1 MRTTVGV
8 LAVIGLGVG
17 VAATA
22 APPEPAVFDWAFP
35 GGKAAAPAA
44 GWDATT
50 KLTLPGSE
58 AGFTDVQLHDL
69 FSVPDWRPGDHPVM
83 PPVVAVGRKPNVM
96 ACAFCHQPTGDGRP
110 ENAALAG
117 LSQAYIVAQ
126 IEAFAS
132 GTRTSAVH
140 GYRPSEL
147 MTQVAKATN
156 PEEAS
161 QAAAYFSAL
170 RFTSHV
176 QVREVAAIARP
187 VAYDYVLA
195 PTSGAPEE
203 PLGDRIVETPISM
216 ERFERRD
223 PQTDFIAYVPV
234 GSLARGKALAG
245 SQACAVCHGKDLK
258 GGALGP
264 ALAGRSPS
272 YLFRQLLAFQTG
284 ARSGPATQPM
294 KAVSAGLSPAD
305 MVALGAYAGSLKP

>member
-1 MRTTVGV
+1 MRTIVGL

-17 VAATA
+17 VAAAA

-35 GGKAAAPAA
+35 GGKAAPPAA

-58 AGFTDVQLHDL
+58 AAFTDAQLHDL
-69 FSVPDWRPGDHPVM
+69 FSTPDWRPADHPAM
-83 PPVVAVGRKPNVM
+83 PPVVAAGRKPSAM

-117 LSQAYIVAQ
+117 LSQAYIVEQ

-132 GTRTSAVH
+132 GARTSAADR
-140 GYRPSEL
+140 YRPSEL
-147 MTQVAKATN
+147 MIQVAKATS
-156 PEEAS
+156 PEAAK

-170 RFTSHV
+170 PFTSRV

-195 PTSGAPEE
+195 PQAGGPEE
-203 PLGDRIVETPISM
+203 PLGNRIVETPTSM

-223 PQTDFIAYVPV
+223 PRTDFIAYVPV
-234 GSLARGKALAG
+234 GSLARGKTLAD
-245 SQACAVCHGKDLK
+245 SQACAACHGKSLR

-264 ALAGRSPS
+264 PLAGRSPS

-284 ARSGPATQPM
+284 ARSGPATAPM
-294 KAVSAGLSPAD
+294 KAVTAGLSPAD